1 MKKIHTILACLIII
15 TFLGSST
22 LGAFSSPL
30 LTGEKNNQVKT
41 KSITTSFPTPSLSD
55 TGHYLT
61 METGTEMSLLLTED
75 YPSLPYKSVSLA
87 FPLGTIIQDVN
98 IEITDVQTLMLDK
111 KIQPA
116 PKPYTFSTSTS
127 PSREQQE
134 DIYETVDIYP
144 AEWVTY
150 HIGVGIKN
158 GQHVILLSLQ
168 TFPYR
173 YSPRD
178 NTLFFVENIKI
189 DIIYEQKENHLF
201 GKDETGFLIIAPDE
215 FMDSLQPL
223 VTHKESVGVST
234 RLVSLDD
241 IFEGT
246 YFEVEG
252 RDDAEKVKYFIKE
265 GVEQWGIKYVLLV
278 GGRHGGFSEPEWW
291 CPVRYTYLDAGD
303 GDKKFLSDLYFSDI
317 YGYEEGEIVFSDWD
331 SNGNNLFGEWHFRG
345 KDTIDMYPD
354 IYIGRLPC
362 RTEFEVTIMVDKI
375 KTYETT
381 SFGTEWSKKYV
392 GIAGDTFPGDQWYDG
407 EVSVAKVMEY
417 LSPLGYDF
425 TTLFTSDE
433 QIPNAR
439 DILGSISEGCGFLNF
454 EGHGTP
460 TSWATHGPQGDESE
474 WDTFINVILFTLLK
488 NKDMYPV
495 CVVGGCSNSKFDI
508 TLLDFLDFKNL
519 TANLAHGSIGL
530 ECFSWWLTRKI
541 DGGSIAT
548 IGCTS
553 YGYGKQGDSDNDGIF
568 DGIQYRGG
576 FIDIEF
582 FRIHAQEGIDI
593 LGEMHGEAIL
603 SFLSKFPPLT
613 DKIDGKTVE
622 EWILFGDPTLKING
636 YPSS

>member
-1 MKKIHTILACLIII
+1 MKKIHIVLACLIVI

-22 LGAFSSPL
+22 FGALLSPL
-30 LTGEKNNQVKT
+30 SNGDKNSQIKT
-41 KSITTSFPTPSLSD
+41 KSITTSFLPPSLID
-55 TGHYLT
+55 DGNYLT
-61 METGTEMSLLLTED
+61 VETGNEMNLLLSEG
-75 YPSLPYKSVSLA
+75 YPLLPYKSLCIL

-98 IEITDVQTLMLDK
+98 IEIQDVQTLILNK

-116 PKPYTFSTSTS
+116 PTPCTFSKSNNS
-127 PSREQQE
+127 SGNQQE
-134 DIYETVDIYP
+134 DIYENMDIYP
-144 AEWVTY
+144 IEWVTY
-150 HIGVGIKN
+150 NIGVGIKN
-158 GQHVILLSLQ
+158 NHHVLFLSLQ
-168 TFPYR
+168 VFPYR
-173 YSPRD
+173 YTSGS
-178 NTLFFVENIKI
+178 NTLFFVETLQIE
-189 DIIYEQKENHLF
+189 IIYEQIENHLF
-201 GKDETGFLIIAPDE
+201 GKDETDFLIISPVE
-215 FMDSLQPL
+215 FVDSLQPL
-223 VTHKESVGVST
+223 VAHKESEAVGIST
-234 RLVSLDD
+234 RLVSLDE
-241 IFEGT
+241 IFEGS
-246 YFEVEG
+246 YFEVKG

-265 GVEQWGIKYVLLV
+265 SVEQWGVKYVLLV

-291 CPVRYTYLDAGD
+291 CPVRYTYLDAND

-317 YGYEEGEIVFSDWD
+317 YGYEEGEIVFDDWD
-331 SNGNNLFGEWHFRG
+331 SNGNNLFGEWHFGGR
-345 KDTIDMYPD
+345 DIIDMYPD
-354 IYIGRLPC
+354 VYIGRLPC
-362 RTEFEVTIMVDKI
+362 RTEFEVNIMVDKI
-375 KTYETT
+375 TAYETT
-381 SFGTEWSKKYV
+381 AFGTDWAKKYV
-392 GIAGDTFPGDQWYDG
+392 GIGGDTFPGDQWYDG
-407 EVSVAKVMEY
+407 EVTVAKVMEY

-433 QIPNAR
+433 HIPNAR

-460 TSWATHGPQGDESE
+460 TSWATHSPQGEE
-474 WDTFINVILFTLLK
+474 WDTFINVVLFTLLR

-530 ECFSWWLTRKI
+530 ECFSWWLTRKN

-553 YGYGKQGDSDNDGIF
+553 YGYGKQGDGDNDGIF

-582 FRIHAQEGIDI
+582 FRICAQEGIDI
-593 LGEMHGEAIL
+593 LGEAHGEAIL

-636 YPSS
+636 YSPS